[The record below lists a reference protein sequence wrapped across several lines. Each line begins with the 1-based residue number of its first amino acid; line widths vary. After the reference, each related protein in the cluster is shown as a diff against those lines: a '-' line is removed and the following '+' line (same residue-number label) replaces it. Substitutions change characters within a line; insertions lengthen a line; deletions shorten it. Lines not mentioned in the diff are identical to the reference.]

1 MKKLLIGSLVV
12 LSLVGCQ
19 NKDLSL
25 KEQIQLSQDLQ
36 KASNEFAE
44 SLDGTETYDD
54 IMNKALNYVD
64 DVFESLEKQNLED
77 DLTKQDV
84 EDYIT
89 NYVEN
94 NFKYLK
100 EQEEQEKQEKHE
112 QKIQKDLY
120 DAKQELDELQR
131 QYELDQLRLFQEAQ
145 QELRNQYD

>member
-1 MKKLLIGSLVV
+1 MKKLLIGTLVAF
-12 LSLVGCQ
+12 SLVGCQ
-19 NKDLSL
+19 KKDLSL
-25 KEQIQLSQDLQ
+25 KEQLHLSQELQ
-36 KASNEFAE
+36 NASIEFAE
-44 SLDGTETYDD
+44 SLTGTETYDD
-54 IMNKALNYVD
+54 ILNKALKYADN
-64 DVFESLEKQNLED
+64 VFESLEKQNLED

-100 EQEEQEKQEKHE
+100 EQEEQEKKE

-131 QYELDQLRLFQEAQ
+131 
-145 QELRNQYD
+145 

>member
-1 MKKLLIGSLVV
+1 MKKLLIGTLVA

-19 NKDLSL
+19 KKDLSL
-25 KEQIQLSQDLQ
+25 KQQIQLSQDLQ
-36 KASNEFAE
+36 KASTEFAE
-44 SLDGTETYDD
+44 GLDGTETYDD
-54 IMNKALNYVD
+54 ILNKALKYADN
-64 DVFESLEKQNLED
+64 VFESLEKQNLED
-77 DLTKQDV
+77 DLTK
-84 EDYIT
+84 EDIREYIT

-100 EQEEQEKQEKHE
+100 EQEEQEKKE

-131 QYELDQLRLFQEAQ
+131 QYELEQLELFHQAQ

>member
-1 MKKLLIGSLVV
+1 MKKLLIGSLVA

-19 NKDLSL
+19 KKDLSL
-25 KEQIQLSQDLQ
+25 KEQLHLSQDLQ
-36 KASNEFAE
+36 NASIEFAE
-44 SLDGTETYDD
+44 SLTGTETYND
-54 IMNKALNYVD
+54 ILTKALKYAD

-100 EQEEQEKQEKHE
+100 EQEEQEKHE

-131 QYELDQLRLFQEAQ
+131 QYELEQLELFHQAQ

>member
-1 MKKLLIGSLVV
+1 MKKLLIGSLVA

-19 NKDLSL
+19 KKDLSL
-25 KEQIQLSQDLQ
+25 KEQLHLSQDLQ
-36 KASNEFAE
+36 NASVEFAE
-44 SLDGTETYDD
+44 SLTGTETYDD
-54 IMNKALNYVD
+54 ILNKALKYAD

-100 EQEEQEKQEKHE
+100 EQEEQEKHE

-131 QYELDQLRLFQEAQ
+131 QYELKQLELFHQAQ

>member
-1 MKKLLIGSLVV
+1 MKKLLIGTLVA

-19 NKDLSL
+19 KKDLSL
-25 KEQIQLSQDLQ
+25 KEQLHLSQDLQ
-36 KASNEFAE
+36 NASIEFAE
-44 SLDGTETYDD
+44 SLTGTETYND
-54 IMNKALNYVD
+54 ILNKALKYAD

-100 EQEEQEKQEKHE
+100 EQEEQEKHE

-131 QYELDQLRLFQEAQ
+131 QYELEQLELFHQAQ

>member
-1 MKKLLIGSLVV
+1 MKKLLIGSLVA

-25 KEQIQLSQDLQ
+25 KQQLQLSQDLQ
-36 KASNEFAE
+36 KASAEFAE
-44 SLDGTETYDD
+44 GLDGTETYDD
-54 IMNKALNYVD
+54 ILNKALKYAD

-100 EQEEQEKQEKHE
+100 EQEEQEKHE

-131 QYELDQLRLFQEAQ
+131 QYELEQLELFHQAQ

>member
-1 MKKLLIGSLVV
+1 MKKLLIGSLVA

-19 NKDLSL
+19 KKDLSL
-25 KEQIQLSQDLQ
+25 KEQLHLSQDLQ
-36 KASNEFAE
+36 NASVEFAE
-44 SLDGTETYDD
+44 SLTGTETYDD
-54 IMNKALNYVD
+54 ILNKALKYAD

-100 EQEEQEKQEKHE
+100 EQEEQEKHE

-131 QYELDQLRLFQEAQ
+131 QYELEQLELFHQAQ

>member
-1 MKKLLIGSLVV
+1 MKKLLIGSLVA

-25 KEQIQLSQDLQ
+25 KQQLQLSQDLQ
-36 KASNEFAE
+36 KASAEFAE
-44 SLDGTETYDD
+44 GLDGTETYDD
-54 IMNKALNYVD
+54 ILNKALKYAD

-100 EQEEQEKQEKHE
+100 EQEEQEKHE

>member
-1 MKKLLIGSLVV
+1 MKKLLIGSLVA

-25 KEQIQLSQDLQ
+25 KQQLQLSQDLQ
-36 KASNEFAE
+36 KASAEFAE
-44 SLDGTETYDD
+44 GLDGTETYDD
-54 IMNKALNYVD
+54 ILNKALKYAD
-64 DVFESLEKQNLED
+64 DVFESLEKQNLEN

-100 EQEEQEKQEKHE
+100 EQEEQEKHE

-120 DAKQELDELQR
+120 EAKQELDELQR
-131 QYELDQLRLFQEAQ
+131 QYELEQLELFHQAQ

>member
-1 MKKLLIGSLVV
+1 MKKLLIGTLVA

-19 NKDLSL
+19 KKDLSL
-25 KEQIQLSQDLQ
+25 KEQLHLSQDLQ
-36 KASNEFAE
+36 NASVEFAE
-44 SLDGTETYDD
+44 SLTGTETYND
-54 IMNKALNYVD
+54 ILNKALKYAD

-100 EQEEQEKQEKHE
+100 EQEEQEKHE

-131 QYELDQLRLFQEAQ
+131 QYELEQLRLFQEGQ

>member
-1 MKKLLIGSLVV
+1 MKKLLIGSLVA
-12 LSLVGCQ
+12 LSLAGCQ
-19 NKDLSL
+19 KKDLSL
-25 KEQIQLSQDLQ
+25 KQQLQLSQDLQ
-36 KASNEFAE
+36 KASAEFAE
-44 SLDGTETYDD
+44 GLDGTETYDD
-54 IMNKALNYVD
+54 ILNKALKYADN
-64 DVFESLEKQNLED
+64 VFESLEKQNLED

-84 EDYIT
+84 EDYII

-100 EQEEQEKQEKHE
+100 EQEEQEKHE

-131 QYELDQLRLFQEAQ
+131 QYELEQLELFHQAQ

>member
-1 MKKLLIGSLVV
+1 MKKLLIGSLVA

-19 NKDLSL
+19 KKDLSL
-25 KEQIQLSQDLQ
+25 KQQIQLSQDLQ
-36 KASNEFAE
+36 KASAEFAE
-44 SLDGTETYDD
+44 GLDGTETYDD
-54 IMNKALNYVD
+54 ILNKGLKYADN
-64 DVFESLEKQNLED
+64 VFESLEKQNLED
-77 DLTKQDV
+77 DLTK
-84 EDYIT
+84 EDMRKYIT

-100 EQEEQEKQEKHE
+100 EQEEQEKHE

-131 QYELDQLRLFQEAQ
+131 QYDLEQLRLFQEAQ

>member
-1 MKKLLIGSLVV
+1 MKKLLIGSLVA
-12 LSLVGCQ
+12 LSLVSCQ
-19 NKDLSL
+19 KKDLSL

-36 KASNEFAE
+36 NTSIEFAE

-54 IMNKALNYVD
+54 IMNKALNYAD
-64 DVFESLEKQNLED
+64 DVFESLEKQKLED
-77 DLTKQDV
+77 DLTK
-84 EDYIT
+84 EDMRKYII

-100 EQEEQEKQEKHE
+100 EQEEHE

-131 QYELDQLRLFQEAQ
+131 EYELELFHQAQ
-145 QELRNQYD
+145 QELRNQYE

>member
-1 MKKLLIGSLVV
+1 MKKLLIGSLVA

-19 NKDLSL
+19 KKDLSL
-25 KEQIQLSQDLQ
+25 KEQLHLSQDLQ
-36 KASNEFAE
+36 NASVEFAE
-44 SLDGTETYDD
+44 SLTGTETYDD
-54 IMNKALNYVD
+54 ILNKALKYAD

-84 EDYIT
+84 KDYIT

-100 EQEEQEKQEKHE
+100 EQEEQEKHE

-120 DAKQELDELQR
+120 DAEQELDELQR
-131 QYELDQLRLFQEAQ
+131 QYELEQLMLFQEAQ

>member
-1 MKKLLIGSLVV
+1 MKKLLIGSLVA

-19 NKDLSL
+19 KKDLSL
-25 KEQIQLSQDLQ
+25 KEQLHLSQDLQ
-36 KASNEFAE
+36 NASVEFAE
-44 SLDGTETYDD
+44 SLTGTETYDD
-54 IMNKALNYVD
+54 ILNKALKYAD

-100 EQEEQEKQEKHE
+100 EQEEQEKHE

-120 DAKQELDELQR
+120 DAEQELDELQR
-131 QYELDQLRLFQEAQ
+131 QYELEQLRLFQEAQ

>member
-1 MKKLLIGSLVV
+1 MKKLLIGSLVA
-12 LSLVGCQ
+12 LSLVSCQ
-19 NKDLSL
+19 KKDLSL
-25 KEQIQLSQDLQ
+25 KEQFHLSQDLQ
-36 KASNEFAE
+36 NASIEFAE
-44 SLDGTETYDD
+44 SLTGTETYDD
-54 IMNKALNYVD
+54 ILNKALKYAD

-100 EQEEQEKQEKHE
+100 EQEEQEKHE

-131 QYELDQLRLFQEAQ
+131 QYELEQLELFHQAQ

>member
-1 MKKLLIGSLVV
+1 MKKLLIGSLVA

-19 NKDLSL
+19 KKDLSL
-25 KEQIQLSQDLQ
+25 KEQLHLSQDLQ
-36 KASNEFAE
+36 NASVEFAE
-44 SLDGTETYDD
+44 SLTGTETYDD
-54 IMNKALNYVD
+54 ILNKALKYAD

-100 EQEEQEKQEKHE
+100 EQEEQEKHE

-131 QYELDQLRLFQEAQ
+131 QYELEQLRLFQEAQ

>member
-1 MKKLLIGSLVV
+1 MKKLLIGTLVA

-19 NKDLSL
+19 KKDLSL
-25 KEQIQLSQDLQ
+25 KEQLHLSQDLQ
-36 KASNEFAE
+36 NASVEFAE
-44 SLDGTETYDD
+44 SLTGTETYDD
-54 IMNKALNYVD
+54 ILNKALKYAD

-84 EDYIT
+84 KDYIT

-100 EQEEQEKQEKHE
+100 EQEEQEKHE

-120 DAKQELDELQR
+120 DAEQELDELQR
-131 QYELDQLRLFQEAQ
+131 QYELEQLRLFQEAQ

>member
-1 MKKLLIGSLVV
+1 MKKLLIGSLVA
-12 LSLVGCQ
+12 LSLVSCQ
-19 NKDLSL
+19 KKDLSL
-25 KEQIQLSQDLQ
+25 KEQIQLTQDLQ
-36 KASNEFAE
+36 KASAEFAE
-44 SLDGTETYDD
+44 GLDGTETYDD
-54 IMNKALNYVD
+54 ILNKALKYADN
-64 DVFESLEKQNLED
+64 VFESLEKQNLED

-100 EQEEQEKQEKHE
+100 EQEEQEKHE

-120 DAKQELDELQR
+120 EAKQELDELQR
-131 QYELDQLRLFQEAQ
+131 QYELEQLELFHQAQ

>member
-1 MKKLLIGSLVV
+1 MKKLLIGSLVA

-19 NKDLSL
+19 KKDLSL
-25 KEQIQLSQDLQ
+25 KEQLHLSQDLQ
-36 KASNEFAE
+36 NASIEFAE
-44 SLDGTETYDD
+44 SLTGTETYDD
-54 IMNKALNYVD
+54 ILNKALKYAD

-84 EDYIT
+84 KDYIT

-100 EQEEQEKQEKHE
+100 EQEEQEKHE

-120 DAKQELDELQR
+120 EAKQELDELQR
-131 QYELDQLRLFQEAQ
+131 QYELEQLELFHQAQ